1 MLQRYRIIY
10 SKRNRNLQ
18 FFFII
23 VIFTHQMTKN
33 MKKLLLALSA
43 LMLAFTS
50 CDDCNSATGT
60 DKVEYSRNAVLY
72 EVNIRQYTPE
82 GTFNAFAAHL
92 PYLKELGVD
101 IIWLMPIHPISELNR
116 KGELGSYYAV
126 QDYTAV
132 NPEFGTLDD
141 FKSLVKQT
149 HDLGMYIIIDWVAN
163 HTGCDHAWVTENPA
177 WYEYDS
183 LGKYVSPMDWTD
195 TYSLNYESKEMQAAM
210 IDAMKYWV
218 KEVGIDGYRC
228 DVASMVPTDFWEEV
242 RRELDDVKPVF
253 MLAESSE
260 SDLTVCAFD
269 MVYNWP
275 AMFVFEEVVKGKKEA
290 DDLAELI
297 SSQQRKFPHD
307 TYFMNHVTNHDRNT
321 WDGTEFERLGA
332 GVDAFVALTYVMPG
346 MPMLYTG
353 QEVGLKDRIPFF
365 TKYSG
370 YQQEKNN
377 TYYYYVRLNELKHS
391 QPALLAGEAGGK
403 WTVYET
409 TNNDAV
415 LFCGRELS
423 GKEVLYIGNL
433 SDEKVFF
440 DVKTAVPGG
449 EFVEWLT
456 GTEINITDSMSFTLD
471 PWQYGIYVRK

>member
-1 MLQRYRIIY
+1 
-10 SKRNRNLQ
+10 
-18 FFFII
+18 
-23 VIFTHQMTKN
+23 

-43 LMLAFTS
+43 LMLAFTA

-60 DKVEYSRNAVLY
+60 EKVDYSRNAVLY
-72 EVNIRQYTPE
+72 EVNIRQFTPE
-82 GTFNAFAAHL
+82 GTFNAFANHL
-92 PYLKELGVD
+92 PYLKALGVD

-126 QDYTAV
+126 QDYKAV

-141 FKSLVKQT
+141 FKALVKQA
-149 HDLGMYIIIDWVAN
+149 HNLGMRIIIDWVAN
-163 HTGCDHAWVTENPA
+163 HTGCDHAWVSEHPT
-177 WYEYDS
+177 WFEYDG
-183 LGKYVSPMDWTD
+183 LGKLMSPLDWTD
-195 TYSLNYESKEMQAAM
+195 TYSLNYENKDMQNAM

-218 KEVGIDGYRC
+218 EEVGIDGYRC
-228 DVASMVPTDFWEEV
+228 DVASMVPTDFWVKV
-242 RRELDDVKPVF
+242 RQELDAIKPVF

-269 MVYNWP
+269 MLYNWP
-275 AMFVFEEVVKGKKEA
+275 AMFTFEEVVKGKKTVK
-290 DDLAELI
+290 DLADLI
-297 SSQQRKFPHD
+297 TLQQRKYPID
-307 TYFMNHVTNHDRNT
+307 TYFMNHITNHDRNS

-332 GVDAFVALTYVMPG
+332 GVEAFAALTYVMPG

-365 TKYSG
+365 TKYAG